1 MDRSE
6 KSGAVVVALV
16 LALAVVAR
24 LMTGSRADEPAGRDI
39 PPAFSSLEYLVGQW
53 TGQAV
58 PKDSAQSFRG
68 WTETHSWAWIFTKG
82 RPTGMSVAIR
92 DGKVLAEG
100 RLSFDPGRK
109 RYRLEGAAARPLGD
123 PIAFEGALD
132 ASGKLLVLE
141 RVGTEKDR
149 GQIRLSIRPN
159 SNFVRYT
166 MSVDR
171 KEPGESRFNP
181 STVVGLTRSGESLA
195 GGSSSSDRPRC
206 IVTGGAATM
215 TIGYNGQ
222 TFPICC
228 TGCRDEFN
236 ENPEKYIKKAS
247 LMAGPRG
254 SEGKSG
260 RPSASRVSRFE
271 DAFAG
276 DVVDAPAEKT
286 GGRSPGAATKSA
298 GASKVRDGSD
308 ESSDAP
314 EAGSADASKS
324 AARKNE
330 PKSAATSPAARAAS
344 LLRIA
349 RNLERSGKTEAALK
363 DYKRIVEDFAETPAA
378 KTAKQRIKALE
389 KP

>member
-1 MDRSE
+1 MNRIVR
-6 KSGAVVVALV
+6 SGAVAVAVASALV
-16 LALAVVAR
+16 VVAR
-24 LMTGSRADEPAGRDI
+24 PVPGSRADEPVGRDI

-68 WTETHSWAWIFTKG
+68 WTEAHSWAWIFTKG

-92 DGKVLAEG
+92 DGKVLADG
-100 RLSFDPGRK
+100 RLSFDPAGK
-109 RYRLEGAAARPLGD
+109 RYRLEGTAAMPRGG

-132 ASGKLLVLE
+132 GSGKLLVLE
-141 RVGTEKDR
+141 QVGTEKGR
-149 GQIRLSIRPN
+149 GQIRLSMRPN
-159 SNFVRYT
+159 SNFIRYT
-166 MSVDR
+166 MAVDR
-171 KEPGESRFNP
+171 KQPGESRFNP
-181 STVVGLTRSGESLA
+181 SIVVGLTRFGESLA
-195 GGSSSSDRPRC
+195 GGSSTSDGPRC
-206 IVTGGAATM
+206 IVTGGTATM
-215 TIGYNGQ
+215 TISYNGQ

-247 LMAGPRG
+247 LMAKSRG
-254 SEGKSG
+254 SEGKARG
-260 RPSASRVSRFE
+260 PSPSRVSRFE

-276 DVVDAPAEKT
+276 DVADAPAVKA
-286 GGRSPGAATKSA
+286 GGRSAGAAMKSA
-298 GASKVRDGSD
+298 RATKVREESD
-308 ESSDAP
+308 ESSDAS
-314 EAGSADASKS
+314 EASSADASKA

-330 PKSAATSPAARAAS
+330 PKTAASSPAARAAG

-363 DYKRIVEDFAETPAA
+363 EYKRIVKDFAETPVA